1 MPDKLSDKPTGRS
14 YTPTR
19 SYDLQL
25 SIKLLDYSADLVA
38 MTVNSSLSTGYQVVE
53 LVLSLDPTDI
63 IFDEL
68 YGESP
73 IKLSI
78 TLLAETEIPGPRVQM
93 NLMYLKSDF
102 KLDEREEMSKKNQKN
117 RIMYT
122 VTTVTK
128 EPYYTFSSMVNDV
141 FIGENL
147 RTILESLVF
156 SVQPRGLGNPP
167 KLLYDSDGEN
177 TSPIDQV
184 CIPPTTLYKVIK
196 EYNRMSDDIFDGFL
210 DQRFGL
216 FNGTP
221 GVFCQFDNTIY
232 IKNLTAKMT
241 KNQAF
246 TMYHLALDADKQT
259 LDRIFAEV
267 YDLNTSFYT
276 YDIVDTDYSG
286 NARFATIASNLN
298 HIVKPKNSLFN
309 IINQDLKTVG
319 TNYSLTYKTNTIPRF
334 PIDPNV
340 ERTRYFNQDTGYENE
355 QTIFNSRFGRSLAD
369 LSALSLNLER
379 NLPVLPLL
387 NVGECVKYKPL
398 TLEYQDLEGKYIL
411 WSSSIRF
418 VRGGASWNTTCR
430 VNLVRTNK
438 TK

>member
-1 MPDKLSDKPTGRS
+1 MPDKLSDKPAGRT

-38 MTVNSSLSTGYQVVE
+38 MTVNSSLSTGYQVIE
-53 LVLSLDPTDI
+53 LILSLDPTDV
-63 IFDEL
+63 IFGEL

-78 TLLAETEIPGPRVQM
+78 TLLGESEIPGPRVQM
-93 NLMYLKSDF
+93 DLMYLKSDF
-102 KLDEREEMSKKNQKN
+102 KLDEREEISKDKQNN
-117 RIMYT
+117 RVMYT

-128 EPYYTFSSMVNDV
+128 KPYHTFTSMVNDV
-141 FIGENL
+141 FIGVNL
-147 RTILESLVF
+147 RSILNSLV
-156 SVQPRGLGNPP
+156 SNTNATLQ
-167 KLLYDSDGEN
+167 YDSDGEN
-177 TSPIDQV
+177 TTPIDQV

-196 EYNRMSDDIFDGFL
+196 EYNRMSNDIFDGFL

-221 GVFCQFDNTIY
+221 GVFCQFDNKVY
-232 IKNLTAKMT
+232 IKNLTAKMS
-241 KNQAF
+241 KNQTF
-246 TMYHLALDADKQT
+246 TMYHLALNTDKT
-259 LDRIFAEV
+259 TVERIFEEV

-276 YDIVDTDYSG
+276 YDLVDTDYSG

-298 HIVKPKNSLFN
+298 HIVKPKNSLFS

-411 WSSSIRF
+411 WSSAIKF
-418 VRGGASWNTTCR
+418 IRGGASWTTTCR